1 MNPIRLPQ
9 IRNITVSGRIASGQT
24 TLAKSLSEVLYWEFW
39 EGGALTE
46 EYFKKVLKNNDEI
59 DVDARPDSH
68 EVWMDELIKKML
80 FGSSYQIIQSNLA
93 GFDAQ
98 GIPGVFKILT
108 VCEDKNGVDQANI
121 RIGRLMNRK
130 GVSIVDAKRNI
141 VERERKNRD
150 KWSRL
155 YVKDDPSWVYWDKK
169 YYDLVINTY
178 FLNKEE
184 SVNEALKAIGYKNG

>member
-1 MNPIRLPQ
+1 MNPVSFPQ

-24 TLAKSLSEVLYWEFW
+24 TLAKSLSQILQWEFW

-46 EYFKKVLKNNDEI
+46 EYFKKVLVNDDEI

-80 FGSSYQIIQSNLA
+80 RERECQIIQSNLA

-98 GIPGVFKILT
+98 GIDGVFKILT
-108 VCEDKNGVDQANI
+108 VCEDKNGVDQKRI
-121 RIGRLMNRK
+121 RVDRLMNRK
-130 GVSIVDAKRNI
+130 GVSANDAKRNVI
-141 VERERKNRD
+141 ERERKNRD

-155 YVKDDPSWVYWDKK
+155 YVENDPKWVYWDRK

-178 FLNKEE
+178 FMNKEE
-184 SVNEALKAIGYKNG
+184 SVSEVLKVIGYQL